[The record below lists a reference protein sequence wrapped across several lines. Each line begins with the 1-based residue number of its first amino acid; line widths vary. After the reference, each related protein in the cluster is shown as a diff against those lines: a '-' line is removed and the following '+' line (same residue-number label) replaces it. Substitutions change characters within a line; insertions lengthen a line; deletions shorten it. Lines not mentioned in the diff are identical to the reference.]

1 MRPVCIKLAGHF
13 RGSGIAPIGCSQRG
27 SNFLA
32 KLDGSPSAMPR
43 MHARVAVT
51 FSAPPSPLGRLL
63 SACTASVLA
72 CALLPPSPV
81 QAQAQVLQQC
91 NGTLLEAR
99 GSAEQKRD
107 TQRLAVSL
115 SLEAEAGTADA
126 ALALLQQRLATVRRQ
141 LQALQVQELRVSS
154 PSTWQRS
161 QEPGAAGSR
170 VVASLQVSGQLA
182 PARLQA
188 YVRQV
193 GGLEGVRLNPVAA
206 EADPSA
212 AAAVRAR
219 LLRAAYQDALSQA
232 RELAGVVG
240 RASVQPLEVRV
251 EGHEPRPVMLRAM
264 AAESPPFDPAELPQP
279 SDRLSL
285 FVRFCAN

>member
-1 MRPVCIKLAGHF
+1 MPTPSVRLRSRLPALGAALVLFSI
-13 RGSGIAPIGCSQRG
+13 GSQP
-27 SNFLA
+27 
-32 KLDGSPSAMPR
+32 
-43 MHARVAVT
+43 
-51 FSAPPSPLGRLL
+51 
-63 SACTASVLA
+63 
-72 CALLPPSPV
+72 PV

-115 SLEAEAGTADA
+115 ALEAEAATADA
-126 ALALLQQRLATVRRQ
+126 ALALLQRRLAAVRQQ
-141 LQALQVQELRVSS
+141 LQALQVQALRVSS

-161 QEPGAAGSR
+161 QEPGATR
-170 VVASLQVSGQLA
+170 PRVVVVASLQVSGQLA

-188 YVRQV
+188 YLRQV
-193 GGLEGVRLNPVAA
+193 GGLDGVRLNPVSA

-240 RASVQPLEVRV
+240 RGSVQPLEVRV

-264 AAESPPFDPAELPQP
+264 AADAPPFDPAELPQP

-285 FVRFCAN
+285 FVRFCAS

>member
-1 MRPVCIKLAGHF
+1 MLGSATLLAMTTSHASSRPVLPG
-13 RGSGIAPIGCSQRG
+13 
-27 SNFLA
+27 
-32 KLDGSPSAMPR
+32 
-43 MHARVAVT
+43 
-51 FSAPPSPLGRLL
+51 LG
-63 SACTASVLA
+63 A
-72 CALLPPSPV
+72 ALLLLCAGPQPAV
-81 QAQAQVLQQC
+81 QAQVQVLQQC
-91 NGTLLEAR
+91 QGTLLEAR

-115 SLEAEAGTADA
+115 GLEAEAATADA
-126 ALALLQQRLATVRRQ
+126 ALALLQRRLAAVRQQ
-141 LQALQVQELRVSS
+141 LQALQVQELRVGS

-161 QEPGAAGSR
+161 PEPRSAGPR

-182 PARLQA
+182 PASLQA

-193 GGLEGVRLNPVAA
+193 GGLEGVRLNPVAG

-240 RASVQPLEVRV
+240 RGSPQPLEVRV

-264 AAESPPFDPAELPQP
+264 AADAPPFDPAELPQP
-279 SDRLSL
+279 SDRLTL
-285 FVRFCAN
+285 FVRFCAS